1 MASNANRPPACLA
14 FHPPSDLPSSRST
27 LQQHGNAYPP
37 RSVLRLVT
45 RREGLSRQGTSMTS
59 MNIGTEACTQELLL
73 VLTPVIRTACPAC
86 RMSVTVLIE
95 STDRVC
101 RAASHSLLACLPC
114 QGGEGTGRNLSVCRL
129 IRDAE
134 VRTSPAWYITKV
146 GAYLHVAENEYSPFC
161 FSFRASRAS
170 VRFGAAPA

>member
-1 MASNANRPPACLA
+1 LLAIGQQRESASCLSSFPSPVRSA
-14 FHPPSDLPSSRST
+14 FFSFHSPTTRQCIS
-27 LQQHGNAYPP
+27 

-170 VRFGAAPA
+170 VRGPA

>member
-1 MASNANRPPACLA
+1 MKLLIVPILCRLEPSCWQLASNANRPPACLA
-14 FHPPSDLPSSRST
+14 FHPPSDLPSSRSS

-59 MNIGTEACTQELLL
+59 MNIAPEACTQELLL
-73 VLTPVIRTACPAC
+73 VLTPVIRTACSAC

-101 RAASHSLLACLPC
+101 GAASLAFVACLLALPRR
-114 QGGEGTGRNLSVCRL
+114 GRYGSELVRLSSDQRCRGSNLSGMVH
-129 IRDAE
+129 DE
-134 VRTSPAWYITKV
+134 
-146 GAYLHVAENEYSPFC
+146 
-161 FSFRASRAS
+161 SRS
-170 VRFGAAPA
+170 VSACS